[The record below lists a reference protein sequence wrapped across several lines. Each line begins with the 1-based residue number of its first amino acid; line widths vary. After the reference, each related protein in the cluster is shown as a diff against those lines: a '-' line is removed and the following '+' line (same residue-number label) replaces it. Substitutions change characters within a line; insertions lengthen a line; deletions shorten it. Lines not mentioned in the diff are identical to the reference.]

1 MNTID
6 IIYIIATAGALIGG
20 FMTGFLSKVSSIVGI
35 VFGIFNAIVLQE
47 SASKML
53 QDATELSETNAT
65 IIAFAALLIVSFIA
79 VKIVA
84 AILAWILD
92 VLHLG
97 IINKLAGALLSGIV
111 TLVIVTA
118 IIDVTSL
125 LAPEN
130 RYTGKTVQQGS
141 MFYNKIA
148 NDIYK
153 DVIGKFADLIHSS
166 SKDSTATTSIEKN
179 TTETAANDNPGLL
192 YKGTYT
198 ISGQGYNETYGYTNG
213 ADEVSEIEIY
223 EEYIIIDG
231 IQYDYIRI
239 NGPWRTYKG
248 WTLSSS
254 GLGESTDF
262 YKVNMNTFEMI
273 KYCVT
278 DNQYGDN
285 TWYYEI
291 KNGATIFNRHS
302 NNNPNDFVNYSD
314 VSSSTNNDTYL
325 VPNHYKRDKKEC
337 KACDGKGWIPSTRGV
352 ASFGQEKW
360 CHECGK
366 NVEASHYHET
376 CPSCKGE
383 GEW

>member
-141 MFYNKIA
+141 TFYNKIA
-148 NDIYK
+148 NDVYK
-153 DVIGKFADLIHSS
+153 DV
-166 SKDSTATTSIEKN
+166 
-179 TTETAANDNPGLL
+179 
-192 YKGTYT
+192 
-198 ISGQGYNETYGYTNG
+198 
-213 ADEVSEIEIY
+213 
-223 EEYIIIDG
+223 
-231 IQYDYIRI
+231 
-239 NGPWRTYKG
+239 
-248 WTLSSS
+248 
-254 GLGESTDF
+254 
-262 YKVNMNTFEMI
+262 
-273 KYCVT
+273 VT
-278 DNQYGDN
+278 RL
-285 TWYYEI
+285 
-291 KNGATIFNRHS
+291 F
-302 NNNPNDFVNYSD
+302 
-314 VSSSTNNDTYL
+314 
-325 VPNHYKRDKKEC
+325 
-337 KACDGKGWIPSTRGV
+337 
-352 ASFGQEKW
+352 
-360 CHECGK
+360 
-366 NVEASHYHET
+366 
-376 CPSCKGE
+376 
-383 GEW
+383 

>member
-1 MNTID
+1 M
-6 IIYIIATAGALIGG
+6 IGG

-141 MFYNKIA
+141 TFYNKIA
-148 NDIYK
+148 NDVYK
-153 DVIGKFADLIHSS
+153 DV
-166 SKDSTATTSIEKN
+166 
-179 TTETAANDNPGLL
+179 
-192 YKGTYT
+192 
-198 ISGQGYNETYGYTNG
+198 
-213 ADEVSEIEIY
+213 
-223 EEYIIIDG
+223 
-231 IQYDYIRI
+231 
-239 NGPWRTYKG
+239 
-248 WTLSSS
+248 
-254 GLGESTDF
+254 
-262 YKVNMNTFEMI
+262 
-273 KYCVT
+273 VT
-278 DNQYGDN
+278 RL
-285 TWYYEI
+285 
-291 KNGATIFNRHS
+291 F
-302 NNNPNDFVNYSD
+302 
-314 VSSSTNNDTYL
+314 
-325 VPNHYKRDKKEC
+325 
-337 KACDGKGWIPSTRGV
+337 
-352 ASFGQEKW
+352 
-360 CHECGK
+360 
-366 NVEASHYHET
+366 
-376 CPSCKGE
+376 
-383 GEW
+383 

>member
-1 MNTID
+1 M
-6 IIYIIATAGALIGG
+6 IGG

-97 IINKLAGALLSGIV
+97 IINKIAGALLSGIV

-148 NDIYK
+148 NDVYK
-153 DVIGKFADLIHSS
+153 DV
-166 SKDSTATTSIEKN
+166 
-179 TTETAANDNPGLL
+179 
-192 YKGTYT
+192 
-198 ISGQGYNETYGYTNG
+198 
-213 ADEVSEIEIY
+213 
-223 EEYIIIDG
+223 
-231 IQYDYIRI
+231 
-239 NGPWRTYKG
+239 
-248 WTLSSS
+248 
-254 GLGESTDF
+254 
-262 YKVNMNTFEMI
+262 
-273 KYCVT
+273 VT
-278 DNQYGDN
+278 RL
-285 TWYYEI
+285 
-291 KNGATIFNRHS
+291 F
-302 NNNPNDFVNYSD
+302 
-314 VSSSTNNDTYL
+314 
-325 VPNHYKRDKKEC
+325 
-337 KACDGKGWIPSTRGV
+337 
-352 ASFGQEKW
+352 
-360 CHECGK
+360 
-366 NVEASHYHET
+366 
-376 CPSCKGE
+376 
-383 GEW
+383 

>member
-97 IINKLAGALLSGIV
+97 TINKLAGALLSGIV

-141 MFYNKIA
+141 TFYNKIA
-148 NDIYK
+148 NDVYK
-153 DVIGKFADLIHSS
+153 DV
-166 SKDSTATTSIEKN
+166 
-179 TTETAANDNPGLL
+179 
-192 YKGTYT
+192 
-198 ISGQGYNETYGYTNG
+198 
-213 ADEVSEIEIY
+213 
-223 EEYIIIDG
+223 
-231 IQYDYIRI
+231 
-239 NGPWRTYKG
+239 
-248 WTLSSS
+248 
-254 GLGESTDF
+254 
-262 YKVNMNTFEMI
+262 
-273 KYCVT
+273 VT
-278 DNQYGDN
+278 RL
-285 TWYYEI
+285 
-291 KNGATIFNRHS
+291 F
-302 NNNPNDFVNYSD
+302 
-314 VSSSTNNDTYL
+314 
-325 VPNHYKRDKKEC
+325 
-337 KACDGKGWIPSTRGV
+337 
-352 ASFGQEKW
+352 
-360 CHECGK
+360 
-366 NVEASHYHET
+366 
-376 CPSCKGE
+376 
-383 GEW
+383 

>member
-20 FMTGFLSKVSSIVGI
+20 FVTGFLSKVSSIVGI

-148 NDIYK
+148 NDVYK
-153 DVIGKFADLIHSS
+153 DV
-166 SKDSTATTSIEKN
+166 
-179 TTETAANDNPGLL
+179 
-192 YKGTYT
+192 
-198 ISGQGYNETYGYTNG
+198 
-213 ADEVSEIEIY
+213 
-223 EEYIIIDG
+223 
-231 IQYDYIRI
+231 
-239 NGPWRTYKG
+239 
-248 WTLSSS
+248 
-254 GLGESTDF
+254 
-262 YKVNMNTFEMI
+262 
-273 KYCVT
+273 VT
-278 DNQYGDN
+278 RL
-285 TWYYEI
+285 
-291 KNGATIFNRHS
+291 F
-302 NNNPNDFVNYSD
+302 
-314 VSSSTNNDTYL
+314 
-325 VPNHYKRDKKEC
+325 
-337 KACDGKGWIPSTRGV
+337 
-352 ASFGQEKW
+352 
-360 CHECGK
+360 
-366 NVEASHYHET
+366 
-376 CPSCKGE
+376 
-383 GEW
+383 

>member
-92 VLHLG
+92 VLHQG
-97 IINKLAGALLSGIV
+97 IINRLAGALLSGIV

-118 IIDVTSL
+118 IIDVTSI

-153 DVIGKFADLIHSS
+153 DV
-166 SKDSTATTSIEKN
+166 
-179 TTETAANDNPGLL
+179 
-192 YKGTYT
+192 
-198 ISGQGYNETYGYTNG
+198 
-213 ADEVSEIEIY
+213 
-223 EEYIIIDG
+223 
-231 IQYDYIRI
+231 
-239 NGPWRTYKG
+239 
-248 WTLSSS
+248 
-254 GLGESTDF
+254 
-262 YKVNMNTFEMI
+262 
-273 KYCVT
+273 VT
-278 DNQYGDN
+278 RL
-285 TWYYEI
+285 
-291 KNGATIFNRHS
+291 F
-302 NNNPNDFVNYSD
+302 
-314 VSSSTNNDTYL
+314 
-325 VPNHYKRDKKEC
+325 
-337 KACDGKGWIPSTRGV
+337 
-352 ASFGQEKW
+352 
-360 CHECGK
+360 
-366 NVEASHYHET
+366 
-376 CPSCKGE
+376 
-383 GEW
+383 

>member
-79 VKIVA
+79 VKLVA
-84 AILAWILD
+84 AIWAWILD

-141 MFYNKIA
+141 TFYNKIA

-153 DVIGKFADLIHSS
+153 DV
-166 SKDSTATTSIEKN
+166 
-179 TTETAANDNPGLL
+179 
-192 YKGTYT
+192 
-198 ISGQGYNETYGYTNG
+198 
-213 ADEVSEIEIY
+213 
-223 EEYIIIDG
+223 
-231 IQYDYIRI
+231 
-239 NGPWRTYKG
+239 
-248 WTLSSS
+248 
-254 GLGESTDF
+254 
-262 YKVNMNTFEMI
+262 
-273 KYCVT
+273 VT
-278 DNQYGDN
+278 RL
-285 TWYYEI
+285 
-291 KNGATIFNRHS
+291 F
-302 NNNPNDFVNYSD
+302 
-314 VSSSTNNDTYL
+314 
-325 VPNHYKRDKKEC
+325 
-337 KACDGKGWIPSTRGV
+337 
-352 ASFGQEKW
+352 
-360 CHECGK
+360 
-366 NVEASHYHET
+366 
-376 CPSCKGE
+376 
-383 GEW
+383 